1 LQLLTYLVIF
11 CFAFLQ
17 YTSEADHFRN
27 SDEGLGDDNLPV
39 VVIVENEEDDVEDV
53 NDDVVKST
61 HDVAVKPTHDAE
73 ENDEIE
79 DDFERQRNE
88 SESGSEGESGKPEK
102 REKDPESPKDQGLVM
117 NISV

>member
-27 SDEGLGDDNLPV
+27 PDEGLGDENLPV
-39 VVIVENEEDDVEDV
+39 VVVENEGDDVEDV
-53 NDDVVKST
+53 NNDVVKST
-61 HDVAVKPTHDAE
+61 HDVAVQPTDDAE
-73 ENDEIE
+73 ENEEID

>member
-1 LQLLTYLVIF
+1 MLFF

-27 SDEGLGDDNLPV
+27 PDEGLGDENLP

-61 HDVAVKPTHDAE
+61 HDVAVKPNAE
-73 ENDEIE
+73 ENEEID

-117 NISV
+117 HISV

>member
-1 LQLLTYLVIF
+1 MSISKFYLF

-27 SDEGLGDDNLPV
+27 PDEGLGDENLPV
-39 VVIVENEEDDVEDV
+39 VVIVENEGDDVEDV
-53 NDDVVKST
+53 NDDFVKST

-73 ENDEIE
+73 ENDEIN